1 MEQEINTVLNYHG
14 RSKDCA
20 QWVIDTFGE
29 AAKESNYK
37 TNKTMQ
43 MWIEQSQAVID
54 GEDECQ
60 Q

>member
-1 MEQEINTVLNYHG
+1 MTDSVLNYHG

-54 GEDECQ
+54 GEDK
-60 Q
+60 

>member
-1 MEQEINTVLNYHG
+1 MTNSVLNIHG
-14 RSKDCA
+14 HSKDCA

-54 GEDECQ
+54 GEDE
-60 Q
+60 

>member
-1 MEQEINTVLNYHG
+1 MIDTLTYHG

-43 MWIEQSQAVID
+43 AWIKQSQEVID
-54 GEDECQ
+54 GKR
-60 Q
+60 